1 MLPRVGRTVTFSF
14 TKTVGYVFPVLT
26 LGKHDDAG
34 FADNGNAYQ
43 HHDQDDEGEAEHY
56 VFWLGIMGLVFLY

>member
-1 MLPRVGRTVTFSF
+1 
-14 TKTVGYVFPVLT
+14 LT
-26 LGKHDDAG
+26 LGKHDDTG

-56 VFWLGIMGLVFLY
+56 VFWVGHHGLSLSLLNKDGW

>member
-1 MLPRVGRTVTFSF
+1 MLPRVGRTGTF
-14 TKTVGYVFPVLT
+14 
-26 LGKHDDAG
+26 GKHDDAG

-56 VFWLGIMGLVFLY
+56 VFLVGHHGLSLSLLNKDGW